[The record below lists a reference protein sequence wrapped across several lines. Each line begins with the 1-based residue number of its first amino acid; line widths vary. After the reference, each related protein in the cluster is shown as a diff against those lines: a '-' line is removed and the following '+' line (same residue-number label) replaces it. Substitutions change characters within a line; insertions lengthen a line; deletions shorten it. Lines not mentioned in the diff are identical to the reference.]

1 MTLGLYY
8 NIYIIDIYIMNN
20 VYLNKPINIINKRFP
35 KISHLSAPIG
45 GILSCSYKKV
55 YFKPPILNEPNKGD
69 IIDDS
74 IYSNLLDRSSKYRL
88 HNKTKKNKLSP
99 IKITTLKYINPSNTQ
114 QTKKQRKKQRKN
126 KSKKA
131 KRNSIAKGK
140 KNTTTK

>member
-1 MTLGLYY
+1 MALGLYY

-69 IIDDS
+69 LIDDS
-74 IYSNLLDRSSKYRL
+74 IYNNLLDRSAKYRL
-88 HNKTKKNKLSP
+88 
-99 IKITTLKYINPSNTQ
+99 Y
-114 QTKKQRKKQRKN
+114 
-126 KSKKA
+126 
-131 KRNSIAKGK
+131 
-140 KNTTTK
+140 